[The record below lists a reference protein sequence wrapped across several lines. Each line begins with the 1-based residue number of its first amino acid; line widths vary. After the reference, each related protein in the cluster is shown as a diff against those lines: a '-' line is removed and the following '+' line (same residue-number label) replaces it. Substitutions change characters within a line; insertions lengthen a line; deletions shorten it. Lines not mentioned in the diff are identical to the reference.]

1 MKLKNLEVKKW
12 PNEYDQPTLNMWL
25 RNCANQIII
34 VSNPKKKDLQLVES
48 ILTGKFDEIKHLN
61 LTFWIVAEENLK
73 KQINMEHF
81 GIALDLTFEKNIYVC
96 SNMFED
102 SIDLT
107 LSTFL
112 LQEKPE
118 LWTVH
123 KVKNHQSRFSLF
135 QEEPKVIR

>member
-1 MKLKNLEVKKW
+1 M
-12 PNEYDQPTLNMWL
+12 
-25 RNCANQIII
+25 I
-34 VSNPKKKDLQLVES
+34 VSNPKKRDLQLIEN
-48 ILTGKFDEIKHLN
+48 ILADKIDEIKKLN
-61 LTFWIVAEENLK
+61 LTFWIVAEESPK

-112 LQEKPE
+112 LEEK
-118 LWTVH
+118 
-123 KVKNHQSRFSLF
+123 N
-135 QEEPKVIR
+135 